1 MIYRDD
7 NNFSF
12 GNISC
17 VILCVISIL
26 AINCFK
32 RDKSRGK
39 EVKDL
44 MHVQSVTKVF
54 FLQRER
60 YGRNF
65 SQNSIAFPI
74 P

>member
-7 NNFSF
+7 NNSSF

-17 VILCVISIL
+17 VILCVIS
-26 AINCFK
+26 INCFK

-54 FLQRER
+54 FQRER